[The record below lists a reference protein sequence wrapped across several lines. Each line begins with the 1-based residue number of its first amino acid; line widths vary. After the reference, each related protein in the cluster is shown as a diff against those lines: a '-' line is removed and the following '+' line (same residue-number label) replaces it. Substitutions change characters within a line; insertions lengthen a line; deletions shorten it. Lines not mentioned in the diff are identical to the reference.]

1 MTSNDTAKLL
11 QDLLSSII
19 PGAYGAKTIVF
30 PISDADWEDVL
41 HGIDG
46 REDRIIL
53 KDINDEEGLYIT
65 PDEVLPT
72 AKKGDWTGIYREQ
85 RSAFLIIGALKSEG
99 VL

>member
-1 MTSNDTAKLL
+1 LTSNDTAKLL

-19 PGAYGAKTIVF
+19 PGAYGV
-30 PISDADWEDVL
+30 

-65 PDEVLPT
+65 PDDVLPT

-85 RSAFLIIGALKSEG
+85 RSAFLIIGAMKSEG